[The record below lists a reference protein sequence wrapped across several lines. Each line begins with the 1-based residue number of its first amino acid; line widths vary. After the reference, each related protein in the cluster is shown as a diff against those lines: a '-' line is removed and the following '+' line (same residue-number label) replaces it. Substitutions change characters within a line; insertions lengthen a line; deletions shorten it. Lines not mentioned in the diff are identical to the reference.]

1 MSETKT
7 IEVEHAPEAKQRY
20 GPRFDL
26 NSIAT
31 IGAVILSIVAISI
44 SVLEV
49 STMRTHQRASVWPY
63 LEISQSYS
71 SQNSS
76 QDKFAITLRNKGVG
90 PALIK
95 DFALLLDEEPA
106 YELDQ
111 LIIDVAGEANAFSY
125 DIYRTSNPS
134 NGVISPREDVNLLS
148 FPITSETNVFL
159 NNAQGRVDIRACY
172 CSIHDQ
178 CWSTRLSANEPTE
191 VDACK

>member
-1 MSETKT
+1 MTETKN
-7 IEVEHAPEAKQRY
+7 IEVEHTPEAKESYRR
-20 GPRFDL
+20 RFDL

-63 LEISQSYS
+63 LEISQSY
-71 SQNSS
+71 N
-76 QDKFAITLRNKGVG
+76 QDMFSITLRNKGVG

-111 LIIDVAGEANAFSY
+111 LIIEVAGEANAFSY

-134 NGVISPREDVNLLS
+134 NGVISPREAVNLLS